1 MKIDLRKEKQT
12 PVTNQ
17 EAIAIIQAR
26 DGGDREQRG
35 SGAKWEQTTESGTEL

>member
-1 MKIDLRKEKQT
+1 MKIDLREEKQT
-12 PVTNQ
+12 QVTNK

-35 SGAKWEQTTESGTEL
+35 SSAKWNRVVRFRI

>member
-1 MKIDLRKEKQT
+1 MRKEKQT

-26 DGGDREQRG
+26 DGGGREQRG
-35 SGAKWEQTTESGTEL
+35 SGAKWDRALRFRI